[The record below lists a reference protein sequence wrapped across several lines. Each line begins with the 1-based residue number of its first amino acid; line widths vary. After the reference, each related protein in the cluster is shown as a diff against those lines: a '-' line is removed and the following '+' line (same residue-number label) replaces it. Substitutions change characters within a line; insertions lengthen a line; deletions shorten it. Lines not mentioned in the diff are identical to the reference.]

1 VELDST
7 ESLPRPRSAST
18 ASFNSRPRARGLGH
32 PAGSRAVLLV
42 AGIAIALA
50 FSVAA
55 YGVETSRENI
65 AMIGLAAT
73 VVIAVGMAVSARN
86 SIRRTERFSE
96 FLDGALSESERVRHE
111 LQLANEDLRREN
123 AGLRTREL
131 AVAQGFDLVDERTQ
145 GRLRELVEE
154 TGAELAEIV
163 DEALDRPG
171 SGA

>member
-1 VELDST
+1 MELKTTPPVGLLRRSVST
-7 ESLPRPRSAST
+7 PTTPLNSKA
-18 ASFNSRPRARGLGH
+18 NSRRTGP
-32 PAGSRAVLLV
+32 PAGSRAALLV
-42 AGIAIALA
+42 TAIAIVLTLG
-50 FSVAA
+50 VAT
-55 YGVETSRENI
+55 YGVETNRKTI
-65 AMIGLAAT
+65 AILGLAAT
-73 VVIAVGMAVSARN
+73 VVIAALMVAGARH
-86 SIRRTERFSE
+86 SIRARDD
-96 FLDGALSESERVRHE
+96 LRV
-111 LQLANEDLRREN
+111 ANDQLRREN